1 MFANGWKEKKI
12 EGGIGAAVA
21 IEIHKEDTQMATQI
35 MKGTYKAVE
44 VPLPDLARLAIESHG
59 GLERWKQFEFLTAR
73 LVQGGVLWGLKGK
86 AGVLERASVKLDLRK
101 EWATHWPFAPT
112 DYRSSFTPQR
122 VAIETRDG
130 QVIEEL
136 LNPRESFK
144 GYEMET
150 PWSNPQV
157 AYFAGYTM
165 WTYLTSPFILTQ
177 PGVVSEEIQ
186 SWEENGQTWRRLR
199 VRFPDSIA
207 THSAVQT
214 FYFDRQGLLRRH
226 DYEVDIQG
234 SNRAARYVHDLID
247 VSGIILPTKMR
258 VFSRR
263 PDNQSAPEP
272 LIVSVDLTDFL
283 FE

>member
-1 MFANGWKEKKI
+1 
-12 EGGIGAAVA
+12 
-21 IEIHKEDTQMATQI
+21 MATQI
-35 MKGTYKAVE
+35 MKGTRKTAE
-44 VPLPDLARLAIESHG
+44 TPSPDLAKLAIEAHG
-59 GLERWKQFEFLTAR
+59 GLQRWKQFKFLTAR
-73 LVQGGVLWGLKGK
+73 LVQGGVLWALKGK
-86 AGVLERASVKLDLRK
+86 AGVLEHASVKVDLRK

-130 QVIEEL
+130 QVIEGL

-165 WTYLTSPFILTQ
+165 WTYLTSPFILIQ
-177 PGVVSEEIQ
+177 PGVVSEEIEP
-186 SWEENGQTWRRLR
+186 WDENGQTWRRLR
-199 VRFPDSIA
+199 VQFPGSIA
-207 THSAVQT
+207 THSAMQT
-214 FYFDRQGLLRRH
+214 FYFDRQGVIRRH

-234 SNRAARYVHDLID
+234 SNPAARYLDDLIE
-247 VSGIILPTKMR
+247 VSGIILPKKMR

-263 PDNQSAPEP
+263 PDNQPAAEP
-272 LIVSVDLTDFL
+272 PIVSVDLSDFL

>member
-1 MFANGWKEKKI
+1 
-12 EGGIGAAVA
+12 
-21 IEIHKEDTQMATQI
+21 
-35 MKGTYKAVE
+35 MKDKHMTDAYKALE
-44 VPLPDLARLAIESHG
+44 VSLPDLAKLAIKAHG

-73 LVQGGVLWGLKGK
+73 LVQGGVLWGLKRK
-86 AGVLERASVKLDLRK
+86 AEVLEHASVKVDLKR
-101 EWATHWPFAPT
+101 EWASHWPFAPT
-112 DYRSSFTPQR
+112 DHKSSFTPQR
-122 VAIETRDG
+122 VAIENSNG

-150 PWSNPQV
+150 PWTNPQV

-177 PGVVSEEIQ
+177 PGVVSEEIE
-186 SWEENGQTWRRLR
+186 SWEEGGQTWRRLR

-207 THSAVQT
+207 THSTVQT
-214 FYFDRQGLLRRH
+214 FYFDQQGLLRRH

-234 SNRAARYVHDLID
+234 SNPAARYIQDSTE
-247 VSGIILPTKMR
+247 VSGIVLPTKMR
-258 VFSRR
+258 IFSRQA
-263 PDNQSAPEP
+263 DNQPAPEP
-272 LIVSVDLTDFL
+272 LIVSVDLSDFL

>member
-1 MFANGWKEKKI
+1 
-12 EGGIGAAVA
+12 
-21 IEIHKEDTQMATQI
+21 MATQI
-35 MKGTYKAVE
+35 VKGTQKAAE
-44 VPLPDLARLAIESHG
+44 VSLPDLAKLAINVHG
-59 GLERWKQFEFLTAR
+59 GLERWKQFKFLTAR

-86 AGVLERASVKLDLRK
+86 AGVLEHASVKVDLRR
-101 EWATHWPFAPT
+101 EWATHRPFALT

-130 QVIEEL
+130 QVIEQL
-136 LNPRESFK
+136 LNPRESFW

-177 PGVVSEEIQ
+177 PGVESEEIEP
-186 SWEENGQTWRRLR
+186 WHEDGQTWRRLR
-199 VRFPDSIA
+199 VRFPNSIA
-207 THSAVQT
+207 THSTVQT
-214 FYFDRQGLLRRH
+214 FYFDRQGLIRRH

-234 SNRAARYVHDLID
+234 SNPAARYVHDLIE

-258 VFSRR
+258 VYSRQ
-263 PDNQSAPEP
+263 PDNQPAPEP
-272 LIVSVDLTDFL
+272 LIVSVDLSDFL

>member
-1 MFANGWKEKKI
+1 
-12 EGGIGAAVA
+12 
-21 IEIHKEDTQMATQI
+21 
-35 MKGTYKAVE
+35 MKGTRKPAE
-44 VPLPDLARLAIESHG
+44 SPSPDLAKLAIEAHG
-59 GLERWKQFEFLTAR
+59 GLERWKQFKFLTAR
-73 LVQGGVLWGLKGK
+73 LVQGGVLWALKGK
-86 AGVLERASVKLDLRK
+86 AGVLEHASVKVDLRK
-101 EWATHWPFAPT
+101 ESATHWPFAPT

-130 QVIEEL
+130 QVIEDL

-165 WTYLTSPFILTQ
+165 WTYLTSPFILIQ
-177 PGVVSEEIQ
+177 PGVVSEEIEP
-186 SWEENGQTWRRLR
+186 WDENGQTWRRLR
-199 VRFPDSIA
+199 VQFPGSIA
-207 THSAVQT
+207 THSTMQT
-214 FYFDRQGLLRRH
+214 FYFDRQGLIRRH

-234 SNRAARYVHDLID
+234 SNPAARYLDDLIE

-263 PDNQSAPEP
+263 PDNQPAAEP
-272 LIVSVDLTDFL
+272 LIVSVDLSDFL